1 MNQTLP
7 FVFACAATAA
17 AMAATPPLVTM
28 DFKGA
33 DTDAGIVSSA
43 EGLLEYHFD
52 EGVEILPGGPT
63 GTPFMQF
70 DGSPEAT
77 VRINASKIGARY
89 KGDEMGATFWFRPDV
104 ARKCT
109 VGFGMSL
116 GDGGKNVPVSFAIP
130 TKKTDFDP
138 YNLFV
143 NVEDSIQTG
152 VWHHVAISYSMSNL
166 VYKIWVNGKPQRD
179 FSIDGVVDQP
189 APVDA
194 FFTLP
199 LAKGF
204 KGAIAEIKVWNTC
217 PSPDDLFQ
225 VDVPPA
231 DAEATAKDFEAA
243 AKSVDFKS
251 FSTWC
256 AANAAAAKT
265 FGRASRVRDWMRL
278 QEARRVLPEI
288 TAWVRD
294 FAADALSD
302 SFASSPLLPITIYPY
317 SEDKRLPFL
326 LPKDGK
332 ALGGI
337 KTSGAP
343 GEYESVSLMFYP
355 LADARD
361 FLVKAGDLTG
371 PGGAKIPADEID
383 IKIVKCWYTTGAG
396 WNSYFGGGRDYPSLS
411 PELLL
416 HDDALVKAV
425 PGKRKNY
432 LRLSYPTGDRYVDI
446 SRRGTPESIPILN
459 YQKEPIHDAKTLQPL
474 ALEAGVLRQYWVTI
488 HVPGSAKAGAYTGKL
503 DFSIAGAP
511 AGSMAVSLDVHPFTL
526 PKAATRYNI
535 DKRFWGT
542 WMNTVGLDRKF
553 ALNFATRQPE
563 AMTSLA
569 EARQRLLNEYK
580 DMAAHN
586 MLNPWTCSF
595 SDRNNPDLQELQLD
609 LMVEAGL
616 ETRPLFGST
625 GGCEFDWCAGVPRNA
640 KDYPN
645 GDVSIEA
652 LPDLFH
658 KSMSTFSND
667 VKRAF
672 DLVEKKFGHREVYC
686 YGIDEAGPGTVRRE
700 MPFFATIRHFGGK
713 PFITMCHSKW
723 VSFAVAADDTPAAID
738 RTNAQ
743 LWHEGGAETMTYA
756 APFSGPMNPVLWR
769 RNKGIRLYMANYDGC
784 NEYQLCGGTDIW
796 NEFCANDRYNVFSI
810 VLHSADGIIDTV
822 AWDAL
827 REGFDDV
834 RYLTLLRRLAREAIR
849 GGQKKTVRLG
859 RLAYAWAENIDQECI
874 ELDGMRADT
883 VAWIKRLSDALS
895 GDGVDIAP
903 FSAY

>member
-1 MNQTLP
+1 MHAHT
-7 FVFACAATAA
+7 
-17 AMAATPPLVTM
+17 
-28 DFKGA
+28 
-33 DTDAGIVSSA
+33 
-43 EGLLEYHFD
+43 
-52 EGVEILPGGPT
+52 
-63 GTPFMQF
+63 
-70 DGSPEAT
+70 
-77 VRINASKIGARY
+77 
-89 KGDEMGATFWFRPDV
+89 
-104 ARKCT
+104 
-109 VGFGMSL
+109 
-116 GDGGKNVPVSFAIP
+116 
-130 TKKTDFDP
+130 
-138 YNLFV
+138 
-143 NVEDSIQTG
+143 
-152 VWHHVAISYSMSNL
+152 VAI
-166 VYKIWVNGKPQRD
+166 
-179 FSIDGVVDQP
+179 
-189 APVDA
+189 
-194 FFTLP
+194 
-199 LAKGF
+199 
-204 KGAIAEIKVWNTC
+204 
-217 PSPDDLFQ
+217 
-225 VDVPPA
+225 
-231 DAEATAKDFEAA
+231 
-243 AKSVDFKS
+243 
-251 FSTWC
+251 
-256 AANAAAAKT
+256 
-265 FGRASRVRDWMRL
+265 
-278 QEARRVLPEI
+278 
-288 TAWVRD
+288 
-294 FAADALSD
+294 
-302 SFASSPLLPITIYPY
+302 
-317 SEDKRLPFL
+317 
-326 LPKDGK
+326 
-332 ALGGI
+332 
-337 KTSGAP
+337 
-343 GEYESVSLMFYP
+343 
-355 LADARD
+355 
-361 FLVKAGDLTG
+361 
-371 PGGAKIPADEID
+371 
-383 IKIVKCWYTTGAG
+383 
-396 WNSYFGGGRDYPSLS
+396 
-411 PELLL
+411 
-416 HDDALVKAV
+416 
-425 PGKRKNY
+425 
-432 LRLSYPTGDRYVDI
+432 
-446 SRRGTPESIPILN
+446 
-459 YQKEPIHDAKTLQPL
+459 
-474 ALEAGVLRQYWVTI
+474 
-488 HVPGSAKAGAYTGKL
+488 
-503 DFSIAGAP
+503 
-511 AGSMAVSLDVHPFTL
+511 
-526 PKAATRYNI
+526 
-535 DKRFWGT
+535 
-542 WMNTVGLDRKF
+542 
-553 ALNFATRQPE
+553 
-563 AMTSLA
+563 
-569 EARQRLLNEYK
+569 
-580 DMAAHN
+580 
-586 MLNPWTCSF
+586 
-595 SDRNNPDLQELQLD
+595 QELQLD